1 MQATWKAC
9 LATTEMG
16 VNWGGRGVS
25 QTVRFLF
32 DMMVFW
38 YWLCW
43 RQCGSTVVVGLQL
56 EEESLLRAAYLPD
69 HWDDCLFCMTTAD
82 NERLDQEPTDC
93 PRTSCII
100 YSLLHY
106 LCFVFTQTLGLASAG
121 LRYISP
127 HWAEQTSAAVWSR
140 CICRGVGMAEFLHY
154 CTSLNHG
161 FPVRKIE

>member
-1 MQATWKAC
+1 
-9 LATTEMG
+9 MG

-25 QTVRFLF
+25 QTVCFLF

-100 YSLLHY
+100 YSLLLY
-106 LCFVFTQTLGLASAG
+106 LCFVFHTNPRPLLHQPTLSRANLCSC
-121 LRYISP
+121 LISVHLQRCRDGRVLKLP
-127 HWAEQTSAAVWSR
+127 YFIKSWISSQEHWIRVVF
-140 CICRGVGMAEFLHY
+140 CNNGMGVDF
-154 CTSLNHG
+154 
-161 FPVRKIE
+161 

>member
-16 VNWGGRGVS
+16 VNWGGRGVA
-25 QTVRFLF
+25 QTVCFLF
-32 DMMVFW
+32 DMVVFW

-69 HWDDCLFCMTTAD
+69 HWDDGLFCMTTAD

-100 YSLLHY
+100 YSLLLY
-106 LCFVFTQTLGLASAG
+106 LCFVFTQTLGHASAG

-127 HWAEQTSAAVWSR
+127 HWAAPTSAAVLISVHLQR
-140 CICRGVGMAEFLHY
+140 CSDGRVLKLLHFIKSWIC
-154 CTSLNHG
+154 S
-161 FPVRKIE
+161 